1 MSMGARE
8 HYLEQFA
15 IGRAQL
21 PGAALPW
28 TRRAREAALERFA
41 ERGFP
46 TTRDEAWKYTSVAA
60 IERRPFRL
68 VAEAAEGRAA
78 ELVARHALEGC
89 HVLVFVNGRHLAGL
103 SRLGRLPDGAHVGS
117 LAELLAG
124 QPERVEE
131 WFDDD
136 AGADDGFAALNAAL
150 WSDGAWIDLAAGVA
164 LDRPIHLLHLATAS
178 APGTEP
184 AIFPRNLIRLGERA
198 QATIIEHY
206 VGDGDAP
213 YLTNAVTRI
222 QAGAGAM
229 LTHAKLQQ
237 EGSRGF
243 HIAQIRA
250 DQERDSQLHSASFA
264 FGALLSR
271 TGIATRF
278 GAEGCAADLIG
289 LYLGSGRRHVDHH
302 TLIDH
307 ARPHGT
313 SREFYKGVL
322 DGASRAVFSGRV
334 VVRPDAQH
342 SDAQQANHNLLL
354 SDAAE
359 VDTKP
364 QLEIWADDVKCSHGA
379 TVGQLDAEQ
388 RYYLRTR
395 GMDDATACA
404 VLIHA
409 FAAEVLARVDTA
421 PLRTRLEAL
430 LRARLPG
437 AIEESS
443 CERQDT
449 N

>member
-1 MSMGARE
+1 MGARE
-8 HYLEQFA
+8 HYLDQFA

-28 TRRAREAALERFA
+28 TWRSREAALARFA

-46 TTRDEAWKYTSVAA
+46 TTRDEEWKYTSVAA
-60 IERRPFRL
+60 IERRPFR
-68 VAEAAEGRAA
+68 VATEAADGRTAA
-78 ELVARHALEGC
+78 LVARHALESC
-89 HVLVFVNGRHLAGL
+89 HVVVFVNGRHVAGL
-103 SRLGRLPDGAHVGS
+103 SRLGGLPGGARVGS
-117 LAELLAG
+117 LADALAARPG
-124 QPERVEE
+124 PLEA
-131 WFDDD
+131 WFDEDP
-136 AGADDGFAALNAAL
+136 AADENGFAALNAAL

-164 LDRPIHLLHLATAS
+164 LDRPIQLLHLVTAP

-198 QATIIEHY
+198 QATLIEHY
-206 VGDGDAP
+206 VGGDDVP
-213 YLTNAVTRI
+213 YLTDVVTRI

-243 HIAQIRA
+243 HIGEIDVAQA
-250 DQERDSQLHSASFA
+250 RDSRLSSASFA
-264 FGALLSR
+264 FGAQLSR

-278 GAEGCAADLIG
+278 GAEGCAADLVG
-289 LYLGSGRRHVDHH
+289 LYLGSGRQHVDHH

-334 VVRPDAQH
+334 VVRQDAQH

-409 FAAEVLARVDTA
+409 FAAEVLVRVDTA
-421 PLRTRLEAL
+421 PLRTRLEGL

-437 AIEESS
+437 AIEDST

>member
-1 MSMGARE
+1 MGARE
-8 HYLEQFA
+8 HYLDQFGVA
-15 IGRAQL
+15 RTQL

-28 TRRAREAALERFA
+28 TRRSREAALERFA

-46 TTRDEAWKYTSVAA
+46 TTRDEEWKYTSVAA
-60 IERRPFRL
+60 IERRPFRV
-68 VAEAAEGRAA
+68 VAEATDGPAA
-78 ELVARHALEGC
+78 ELVARYALEGC
-89 HVLVFVNGRHLAGL
+89 HVLVFVNGRHVAGL
-103 SRLGRLPDGAHVGS
+103 SRLGSLPDGAHMGS
-117 LAELLAG
+117 LAELLAAR
-124 QPERVEE
+124 PERLED

-136 AGADDGFAALNAAL
+136 AATDENGFAALNAAL

-164 LDRPIHLLHLATAS
+164 LDRPIHLLHLATAP

-184 AIFPRNLIRLGERA
+184 AIFPRNLIRFGRGA

-206 VGDGDAP
+206 VGDDDAP
-213 YLTNAVTRI
+213 YLTDAVTRI

-229 LTHAKLQQ
+229 LTYAKLQQ

-243 HIAQIRA
+243 HIAEIRA
-250 DQERDSQLHSASFA
+250 EQERDSQLRSASFA

-278 GAEGCAADLIG
+278 DAEGCAADLIG
-289 LYLGSGRRHVDHH
+289 LYLGSGRQHVDHH

-307 ARPHGT
+307 ARPRGT

-322 DGASRAVFSGRV
+322 EGGSRAVFSGRV

-409 FAAEVLARVDTA
+409 FAAEVLARVDAA

-443 CERQDT
+443 CERRDT